1 MTEEKTTTT
10 ETPES
15 AIPAAGAVETDTLNK
30 LRTEN
35 EQLKASIR
43 LAEAHRQIT
52 AELAKAGAR
61 SPELLFASIR
71 DHLQFADDGTMVN
84 AAALIARLTTDFP
97 EQFGKEKGAS
107 IDGGSGRTAP
117 PAWSKKALAR
127 MSPAEIA
134 KLDWDDVRR
143 TLAEAE

>member
-1 MTEEKTTTT
+1 MTEENNTTT
-10 ETPES
+10 EKIDGVE
-15 AIPAAGAVETDTLNK
+15 PAADAVDADTLDK

-61 SPELLFASIR
+61 SPELLFASVR
-71 DHLQFADDGTMVN
+71 DHLQFADDGTLIN
-84 AAALIARLTTDFP
+84 AAALIAKLTTDFP
-97 EQFGKEKGAS
+97 EQFGKEPAES
-107 IDGGSGRTAP
+107 IEAGSGRSAP
-117 PAWSKKALAR
+117 PVWSKKALAR

-134 KLDWDDVRR
+134 KLDWDEVRR
-143 TLAEAE
+143 TLTESE